1 MNKILNYVGQA
12 LYIALILFLI
22 LPMEFPLKGLL
33 HYVGFVLVM
42 LMTPYIIMTLL
53 PQKQS
58 DSYWQDLE
66 Q

>member
-1 MNKILNYVGQA
+1 MKRTLNYFGQA

-22 LPMEFPLKGLL
+22 LPIDIPLKGLF
-33 HYVGFVLVM
+33 HYMGFVLVM
-42 LMTPYIIMTLL
+42 LMTPYIIVTFL
-53 PQKQS
+53 PQKQV